1 MLAGVPTGHRGDPV
15 EDHRAAAA
23 VVAAASPTVDDVMT
37 ALARLA
43 HIRNDIDRIE
53 RELIGAARDLHVT
66 WPDIATA
73 LGLGSRQAAEQR
85 WLRLRGAPSRDPDR
99 VREGRREQ
107 RIVDAAYGEELSQLR
122 AAAVEAHRRIEADHG
137 WDDRHDRAALARA
150 TLAAA
155 TTAPPGALYSLCAN
169 ALDDLA
175 AMAVVRLSPATAAAV
190 RRLREAATTVRTL
203 SRRA

>member
-1 MLAGVPTGHRGDPV
+1 MLAGVRTRHRGDPV
-15 EDHRAAAA
+15 DEHRAAAA
-23 VVAAASPTVDDVMT
+23 VVAAASPTVDDVMH
-37 ALARLA
+37 ALARLG
-43 HIRNDIDRIE
+43 HVRNDIDRIE

-66 WPDIATA
+66 WPDIAAA

-85 WLRLRGAPSRDPDR
+85 WLRLRGATSRDPRR
-99 VREGRREQ
+99 VRTGQREQ
-107 RIVDAAYGEELSQLR
+107 RIVDAIHGEELSRLR
-122 AAAVEAHRRIEADHG
+122 AAAVEVHRRIEADHG

-175 AMAVVRLSPATAAAV
+175 AMAVVRLPPALATAV

-203 SRRA
+203 SRRT